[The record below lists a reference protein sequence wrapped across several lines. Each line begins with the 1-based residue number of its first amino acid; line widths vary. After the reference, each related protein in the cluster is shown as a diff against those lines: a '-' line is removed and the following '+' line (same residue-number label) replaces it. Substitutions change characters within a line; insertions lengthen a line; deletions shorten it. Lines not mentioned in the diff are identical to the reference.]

1 MENVQKLALPSGASF
16 RGVVK
21 KAEDFQNNRVFLLR
35 MAKICVTEKLTVI
48 HLAKAGKRVYNIKC
62 IRIIRQG
69 GRAAP

>member
-1 MENVQKLALPSGASF
+1 MENVQKLALPSGASV

-48 HLAKAGKRVYNIKC
+48 LLAKAGKRV
-62 IRIIRQG
+62 
-69 GRAAP
+69 

>member
-1 MENVQKLALPSGASF
+1 MENVQKLALSSGVSV

-21 KAEDFQNNRVFLLR
+21 KTEDFQNNRVFLLR

-48 HLAKAGKRVYNIKC
+48 HLAKAVKRVYNIKC

-69 GRAAP
+69 GRMAP